1 MKFIHMADMH
11 FDAPFTIINEKSNLG
26 IIRRL
31 EQREVFKKAIDYI
44 KQNNIEYLFIS
55 GDLYEHEYVKDTTIE
70 YINNLF
76 KTIPNTKI
84 FIAPGNHDPLL
95 KNSQYN
101 TFNWNENVYIFEA
114 EVTNIEFDE
123 VDIYG
128 FGFDN
133 FYCENSG
140 IENIKIKN
148 KDKINILV
156 AHASLDASKTI
167 NEQYNS
173 ISSKKVKEIGFN
185 YIALGH
191 IHKTNYEEEEY
202 LIYPGSTI
210 SLGFD
215 ELGEHGIVEGEITK
229 DKINKKFI
237 KLDNRIFEE
246 IEFDI
251 SNINSEEE
259 LIEKINEIKID
270 KNNLYKII
278 LTGNKT
284 FKFNLININKLNLN
298 ENIIKIKNNSKINYN
313 LELISKE
320 NNLKGIF
327 VKKMLEKIKENPEKK
342 ELIEQSIEIGLDTM

>member
-1 MKFIHMADMH
+1 MKFVHMADMH

-26 IIRRL
+26 ITRRL
-31 EQREVFKKAIDYI
+31 EQREVFKKVIDYI
-44 KQNNIEYLFIS
+44 KENSIEYLFIS

-76 KTIPNTKI
+76 KTIQDTKV
-84 FIAPGNHDPLL
+84 FISPGNHDPLL
-95 KNSQYN
+95 RDSKYN
-101 TFNWNENVYIFEA
+101 TFNWNENVYIFGSEISC
-114 EVTNIEFDE
+114 IEFDE

-128 FGFDN
+128 YGFNN
-133 FYCENSG
+133 FYCENSE
-140 IENIKIKN
+140 IENINIKN
-148 KDKINILV
+148 KNKINILV
-156 AHASLDASKTI
+156 THASLDASKTI

-173 ISSKKVKEIGFN
+173 IGSRKIKEIGFN

-191 IHKTNYEEEEY
+191 IHKTNYKEEETV
-202 LIYPGSTI
+202 IYPGSTI

-215 ELGEHGIVEGEITK
+215 ELGEHGIIEGEIINNK
-229 DKINKKFI
+229 LNKKFI

-246 IEFDI
+246 INFDI

-259 LIEKINEIKID
+259 LIEKLNEIKIE
-270 KNNLYKII
+270 KNNLYKIKLI
-278 LTGNKT
+278 GNRN
-284 FKFNLININKLNLN
+284 FKIDLNNINKLILN
-298 ENIIKIKNNSKINYN
+298 ENIIKIKNNSKINCN

-342 ELIEQSIEIGLDTM
+342 EEIEQAIEIGIDIM